1 MAKRNALTLLAL
13 VGAGAALYAYSKQSS
28 ASESTGTDTTGFGTG
43 SGAGDWFSTLSD
55 TASALMEGSAV
66 YWKTNEYPQ
75 YASAISDAE
84 NRWGIPTDLLARLLY
99 QESRYRAD
107 VISGVNRSPV
117 GAVGIAQFMPDTAT
131 QYGLTDRTDPFASI
145 EAAAHY
151 LHDLYNMF
159 NDWRSAL
166 MAYNWGPGN
175 VAKYNR
181 GQDVT
186 VPIETSQYVAQITA
200 DVPVA

>member
-1 MAKRNALTLLAL
+1 LTQREKLLL
-13 VGAGAALYAYSKQSS
+13 LLLGAAGIAAYAYTQQQ
-28 ASESTGTDTTGFGTG
+28 ASQDTTGTGDTIPAGGGFSDFFSNIGT
-43 SGAGDWFSTLSD
+43 SIEGAIGM
-55 TASALMEGSAV
+55 A
-66 YWKTNEYPQ
+66 YWKTNEYPK

-84 NRWGIPTDLLARLLY
+84 NRWSIPTDLLARQLY

-107 VISGVNRSPV
+107 VIAGTNRSPV
-117 GAVGIAQFMPDTAT
+117 GAVGIAQFMPGTAA

-151 LHDLYNMF
+151 MHDLYNMF
-159 NDWRSAL
+159 NDWKSAL

-175 VAKYNR
+175 VAKYNQ
-181 GQDVT
+181 GQPVT